1 MKIRISPEAEQDL
14 IEIFDYIITDNP
26 LAAKI
31 TLDVIYSEIRHLSN
45 HPELGRVGRVSGT
58 RELVL
63 SGAPFIVPYQV
74 KENTL
79 EILRIYH
86 SARKWPDGF
95 D

>member
-1 MKIRISPEAEQDL
+1 MKIRISPEAEHDL

-26 LAAKI
+26 LAAQK
-31 TLDVIYSEIRHLSN
+31 TLDVIYSEIRLLSD

-74 KENTL
+74 KKNTL